1 MLQKRLH
8 HSALESEIRQKNPKI
23 ESCHLPQHTQDKT
36 YVHRHMISLLQRKTD
51 EASVLQKRL
60 HHLAL
65 ESEGG
70 REKAQAYANTLTPG
84 GSKGRPPSTPSGY
97 RTPGTGRKKSRMSIP
112 GTPLGLEDQENA
124 TPPASTKKINAPDK
138 VVTSPGAMAGA
149 PRVGRKESRGW
160 QNHLADVQV
169 VKHTLCS
176 TILHFLSAL
185 SALL

>member
-1 MLQKRLH
+1 MLTIDAFF
-8 HSALESEIRQKNPKI
+8 ALF
-23 ESCHLPQHTQDKT
+23 
-36 YVHRHMISLLQRKTD
+36 QRKTD

-84 GSKGRPPSTPSGY
+84 GSKGRPPSTPTGY

-112 GTPLGLEDQENA
+112 GTPLGMEDQENA
-124 TPPASTKKINAPDK
+124 TPPASAKKNGVPDK
-138 VVTSPGAMAGA
+138 LVTSPGAMAGA
-149 PRVGRKESRGW
+149 PRVARKESRGW

-169 VKHTLCS
+169 VTCHL
-176 TILHFLSAL
+176 LSMHLAFDVDFV
-185 SALL
+185 SAVGICAAPTMLVTRCC